1 MSLKSL
7 GIEGRAFGI
16 AVNYLCLDFLG
27 SGKSMIE
34 NDRKPNQRGKPK
46 GLPKSG
52 GRQKGSVNKSTFS
65 ASVKFQQAC
74 LDNDFDFG
82 RELITSLKV
91 RDLDYSKVLISI
103 MDYYFGK
110 VPAQKEVA
118 EDNNDLNQELKLTE
132 MFK

>member
-1 MSLKSL
+1 
-7 GIEGRAFGI
+7 
-16 AVNYLCLDFLG
+16 
-27 SGKSMIE
+27 MIE

-110 VPAQKEVA
+110 VPAQKEVP

>member
-1 MSLKSL
+1 
-7 GIEGRAFGI
+7 
-16 AVNYLCLDFLG
+16 
-27 SGKSMIE
+27 MIE
-34 NDRKPNQRGKPK
+34 NDRKPGQRGKPK

-52 GRQKGSVNKSTFS
+52 GRQKGSVNKTTFT

-74 LDNDFDFG
+74 VDNDFDFG

-110 VPAQKEVA
+110 VPAQKEV
-118 EDNNDLNQELKLTE
+118 DQDLVDSNQEIKLTE
-132 MFK
+132 IFK

>member
-1 MSLKSL
+1 
-7 GIEGRAFGI
+7 
-16 AVNYLCLDFLG
+16 
-27 SGKSMIE
+27 MIE